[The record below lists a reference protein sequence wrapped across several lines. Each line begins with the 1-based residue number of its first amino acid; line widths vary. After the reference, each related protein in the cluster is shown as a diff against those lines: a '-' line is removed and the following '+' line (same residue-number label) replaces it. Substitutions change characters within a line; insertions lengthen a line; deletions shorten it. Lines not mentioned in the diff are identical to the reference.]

1 MEQGNNQKRY
11 VMRKFILFVVFIL
24 FFMNMVTAQNVV
36 IIAHRGASFEAP
48 ENTLASVTLGW
59 EQNADAVEVDV
70 YLSKDNKIMVIHD
83 KDTKRTAGK
92 KLIVKESL
100 ASDLRKLDVGL
111 FKGPDYRGEKIPFL
125 SEVIETIP
133 EGKQLFVEVKCGT
146 EILPFLKECFG
157 ESGKIDRL
165 VIISFDFDVVAGA
178 KKIMPEVPVY
188 WLHFNLTGEYSTK
201 LIEKAKEADLDGLN
215 FRYKGISKEFIKSVH
230 DANMKIYT
238 WTVDDPEEA
247 AKLSGFGINGI
258 TTNRPQWMKKE
269 LDKISDR

>member
-1 MEQGNNQKRY
+1 
-11 VMRKFILFVVFIL
+11 MRNLFLFSVFIL
-24 FFMNMVTAQNVV
+24 FSMNMVTAQNVV

-48 ENTLASVTLGW
+48 ENTLASVNLAW
-59 EQNADAVEVDV
+59 KLDADAVEVDV

-92 KLIVKESL
+92 KLVVQESL
-100 ASDLRKLDVGL
+100 ASDLRKLDVGS
-111 FKGPDYRGEKIPFL
+111 FKSPDYKGEKIPFL

-146 EILPFLKECFG
+146 EILPFLKESFK

-178 KKIMPEVPVY
+178 KKIMPGVPAY

-201 LIEKAKEADLDGLN
+201 WIEKAREAGLDGLN
-215 FRYKGISKEFIKSVH
+215 FRYKGISEEFVKSVH
-230 DANMKIYT
+230 DANMNIYT
-238 WTVDDPEEA
+238 WTIDDPVEA
-247 AKLSGFGINGI
+247 AKLSGFGIDGI

-269 LDKISDR
+269 LDKTSDR

>member
-1 MEQGNNQKRY
+1 MKRF
-11 VMRKFILFVVFIL
+11 VLFSVFIL
-24 FFMNMVTAQNVV
+24 FFINMVTAQNVE
-36 IIAHRGASFEAP
+36 IIAHRGASYDAP
-48 ENTLASVTLGW
+48 ENTLASVNLGW
-59 EQNADAVEVDV
+59 EQNADAVEIDV

-92 KLIVKESL
+92 KLIVKESM
-100 ASDLRKLDVGL
+100 ASDLRKLDVGS
-111 FKGPDYRGEKIPFL
+111 FKSPDYKDEKIPFL

-133 EGKQLFVEVKCGT
+133 EGKKLFVEVKCGT
-146 EILPFLKECFG
+146 EILPFLKESFR
-157 ESGKIDRL
+157 ESGKIDQH

-201 LIEKAKEADLDGLN
+201 WIEKAKEADLDGLN
-215 FRYKGISKEFIKSVH
+215 LRYKGISEEYIKSVH
-230 DANMKIYT
+230 DANMKIYA

-247 AKLSGFGINGI
+247 AKLSKFGIDGI
-258 TTNRPQWMKKE
+258 TTNRPGWMKKE